1 MFVLFICCSS
11 QIIWSDV
18 FDDSI
23 IKDKAGT
30 GQLHLCTQR
39 DLMSDG

>member
-1 MFVLFICCSS
+1 MFVLFICYSS

-23 IKDKAGT
+23 IKDESGT
-30 GQLHLCTQR
+30 GRPHLCTQR
-39 DLMSDG
+39 DLMSDV

>member
-30 GQLHLCTQR
+30 GGSTSAHK
-39 DLMSDG
+39 GI